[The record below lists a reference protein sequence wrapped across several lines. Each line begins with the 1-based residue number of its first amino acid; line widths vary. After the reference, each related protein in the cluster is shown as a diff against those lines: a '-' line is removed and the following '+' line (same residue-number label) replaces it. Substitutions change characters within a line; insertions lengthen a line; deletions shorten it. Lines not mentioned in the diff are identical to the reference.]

1 MYVSTK
7 LMEAGSQALVNTL
20 TDGLGEVIIKT
31 VNDLSGATP
40 FDSTATGTQIAEVYN
55 QLPKD
60 KQMKVEQAAMY
71 HIFEPETIATA
82 PQSTTVVTGS
92 QTRDYRAGIAL
103 MMAVTL
109 TLQCFAY
116 GAMVIWI
123 AVMTRTIPDVSDT
136 FVPFM
141 VQALIVWNYN
151 GLLTKENRDSLAAGL
166 GAIPG
171 GVIQTIL
178 QMVTNRRSKGTPPTA

>member
-7 LMEAGSQALVNTL
+7 LTEAGSQVLVNTL
-20 TDGLGEVIIKT
+20 TDGVGEVIIKT
-31 VNDLSGATP
+31 LNDLSGGTP
-40 FDSTATGTQIAEVYN
+40 IDLTATGVQVAEVYN

-60 KQMKVEQAAMY
+60 KQMKVEQAVMF
-71 HIFEPETIATA
+71 HIFEPDTIATA
-82 PQSTTVVTGS
+82 PQPTAVVTGS

-178 QMVTNRRSKGTPPTA
+178 QMVTNRRSKGTPPAA

>member
-7 LMEAGSQALVNTL
+7 LMEAGNQVLVNTL
-20 TDGLGEVIIKT
+20 TDGVGEVIIKT
-31 VNDLSGATP
+31 LNDVSGGVPIDLS
-40 FDSTATGTQIAEVYN
+40 ATGAQVAEVYN

-60 KQMKVEQAAMY
+60 KQMKIEQAVMF
-71 HIFEPETIATA
+71 HIFEPDTIATA
-82 PQSTTVVTGS
+82 PQTATVVAGS

-151 GLLTKENRDSLAAGL
+151 GLLTKENRDSLVAGL

-178 QMVTNRRSKGTPPTA
+178 QMVTSRRSKGTPPAA

>member
-1 MYVSTK
+1 MYVQK
-7 LMEAGSQALVNTL
+7 LLDQVGTRVFK
-20 TDGLGEVIIKT
+20 DV
-31 VNDLSGATP
+31 VPSGAVVIKIISDASGGMP
-40 FDSTATGTQIAEVYN
+40 IAETATGEEVS
-55 QLPKD
+55 
-60 KQMKVEQAAMY
+60 KVYSLMTPEAQAAVAED
-71 HIFEPETIATA
+71 IGELIL
-82 PQSTTVVTGS
+82 TTLPPVVTTPTPVTTGS

-116 GAMVIWI
+116 GAMVIYI
-123 AVMTRTIPDVSDT
+123 AIMTRTIPDVSDT

-171 GVIQTIL
+171 GVIQSIV
-178 QMVTNRRSKGTPPTA
+178 QMITSRRSKGTPPAA